1 MKEFSFYLNVL
12 MLIKPPATAT
22 LRLPSF
28 CPFCTRYIEE
38 AAWRHCCNGFGN
50 HHAFAAKMMILIAFK
65 LIDQ

>member
-12 MLIKPPATAT
+12 MLIKPPATTT

-38 AAWRHCCNGFGN
+38 AAWKHCCNGFSN
-50 HHAFAAKMMILIAFK
+50 YHAFAAK
-65 LIDQ
+65 